1 MRPLRSRRAFLG
13 LVAAAVSAAAAACTR
28 AASASGTAPARSP
41 RPVTVRR
48 PVSENAL
55 PGDPHWD
62 IRHLGPPDAMLGYAG
77 QASVLPGEP
86 VTIYAS
92 TTARSFTVS
101 AFRMGWYRGDLARL
115 VWRSAAVPGHRQ
127 RKPVLISPTNTVEA
141 ALGTVPH
148 RADARLAGR
157 LLPAAAGRRVG
168 RAAVRPRHRPVR
180 HHRRQDRDQ
189 ERGRDLA
196 GLQHLGRLRPLPRPR
211 RHHRLQ
217 QPLAG
222 GQPGPALR
230 RQRRLH
236 VPVPRAEA
244 HRAG

>member
-28 AASASGTAPARSP
+28 AAGASGTAPARSP

-62 IRHLGPPDAMLGYAG
+62 IRHLGPPNAMLGYAG

-127 RKPVLISPTNTVEA
+127 RKPVLISPANTVEA
-141 ALGTVPH
+141 HWELSLTVPTH
-148 RADARLAGR
+148 GWPEGSYLLRLDAESGA
-157 LLPAAAGRRVG
+157 
-168 RAAVRPRHRPVR
+168 
-180 HHRRQDRDQ
+180 
-189 ERGRDLA
+189 
-196 GLQHLGRLRPLPRPR
+196 
-211 RHHRLQ
+211 
-217 QPLAG
+217 
-222 GQPGPALR
+222 
-230 RQRRLH
+230 QRF
-236 VPVPRAEA
+236 VPVTVRSAKT
-244 HRAG
+244 AGKTVIKNSVETWQAYNMWGGYDLYNGPGGITDYKNRSLAVSLDRPYDASGAFMFL